1 LLDLCFV
8 FLVSSDAPSRSRF
21 SAAPKVQYA
30 TPYGAYGPK
39 VGQIPNPATRPAA
52 YAPAASYGRLMPPH
66 MLPSLALH
74 LGCMA
79 PQWHLHMERP
89 WDMVPRWGMVPL
101 WVGPRWDLVPQWEVT
116 RVLPQWAME
125 RPLNL
130 ARLSSVTESSP
141 IIRKSSGRTEMTRM
155 LKTLVLPL
163 DLRSFPQLAPK
174 LAIFSA

>member
-1 LLDLCFV
+1 MPLLM
-8 FLVSSDAPSRSRF
+8 AHMARRSAR
-21 SAAPKVQYA
+21 SPTLPPAQLL
-30 TPYGAYGPK
+30 TPQQRHM
-39 VGQIPNPATRPAA
+39 V
-52 YAPAASYGRLMPPH
+52 RLMPPH

-130 ARLSSVTESSP
+130 ARLSSVTESLP
-141 IIRKSSGRTEMTRM
+141 ITRKSSGWTEMTRM
-155 LKTLVLPL
+155 LNTLVLPL